1 MFFLIADDNRSVRK
15 MAQTILSASQNTF
28 IECTNGNEAVEK
40 YARYRPDWVIMDI
53 EMDFLDGIAASRK
66 IIRSFPKA
74 NIVMLTQYNDPHLK
88 KAALEAGVKAY
99 LLKDDITQLADF
111 FREKNNTVQDVKKK
125 R

>member
-1 MFFLIADDNRSVRK
+1 MVFLIADDNRSVRK
-15 MAQTILSASQNTF
+15 MAQKILTASQNTF

-66 IIRSFPKA
+66 IIRSFPDA

-88 KAALEAGVKAY
+88 KAALEAGAKAY
-99 LLKDDITQLADF
+99 FLKEDMTRLAGFFEEELIT
-111 FREKNNTVQDVKKK
+111 
-125 R
+125 